1 MTKDELRTQLQA
13 GKTLDDLFTF
23 RLGQE
28 CLIFKEHLFPENPKA
43 RDEIIYIPDLS
54 LNDLH
59 PDKPCA
65 DEECIRL
72 AVATRPAIFWK
83 RSTAANSGRRR
94 SSILSI
100 GSIRVLPSEKA
111 GFSMTKKRSEIER
124 RGLPTPAAQQNICY
138 SKPE

>member
-65 DEECIRL
+65 DEEEIMHTLSCCYTASDFLEEVNGSQQRAETL
-72 AVATRPAIFWK
+72 FYFVDWQHPSSAI
-83 RSTAANSGRRR
+83 GE
-94 SSILSI
+94 
-100 GSIRVLPSEKA
+100 G
-111 GFSMTKKRSEIER
+111 
-124 RGLPTPAAQQNICY
+124 GLFDDEEAI
-138 SKPE
+138 